1 MALVEER
8 SSLLM
13 VWDAIRNPS
22 SLFFPTTATEKWLL
36 SKRMVTCLGLSSKQR
51 TDRLIWSQVCG
62 FQQLYSLTSSSC
74 QPALQCSSLQES
86 NSLMAQCKNVFLAL
100 HPTTKEANAVSF
112 WFFFFFSLLQIS
124 HSWQMAR
131 WLFLFSLDRKQFPI
145 AFQQSSI
152 EHAPLFLVLSHTD
165 RLPLT
170 QPYRTRSV
178 SVEE

>member
-1 MALVEER
+1 MEER

-112 WFFFFFSLLQIS
+112 WFFFFFHSCKFPIPGKWLDGFSCFPWIESNFQLLFS
-124 HSWQMAR
+124 NRRLNTH
-131 WLFLFSLDRKQFPI
+131 LCFLFSP
-145 AFQQSSI
+145 
-152 EHAPLFLVLSHTD
+152 T
-165 RLPLT
+165 
-170 QPYRTRSV
+170 RTGCL
-178 SVEE
+178 